1 MYEHC
6 GNESKQIIDDREKD
20 SILYISDSEKDMRI
34 FLEYLKKK
42 MDNNGKECFLDG
54 EHDILKTEKLF
65 AKFLSTHIKQKA
77 Q

>member
-42 MDNNGKECFLDG
+42 MDNNGKECFLD
-54 EHDILKTEKLF
+54 
-65 AKFLSTHIKQKA
+65 
-77 Q
+77 